1 MAIEINGLPGAP
13 TNNKQVE
20 QTNASRAGTV
30 TSNTS
35 SPSTTATTGTPNID
49 SFTVSQQAEK
59 LRVIESN
66 INAQPDIDGARIESL
81 KTAIDAGQYDINP
94 LRVAEKLIEL
104 ETQFV
109 A

>member
-1 MAIEINGLPGAP
+1 MAVNINGVPGAP

-20 QTNASRAGTV
+20 QTGTSRVGTI

-35 SPSTTATTGTPNID
+35 SPSTAVNTGTPNTD
-49 SFTVSQQAEK
+49 SFTVSQQAER

-66 INAQPDIDGARIESL
+66 INAQPDIDGTRIESL
-81 KTAIDAGQYDINP
+81 KIEIDAGRYDIDP